1 MLEGGGQALITATDL
16 DHVPAIEATA
26 LAIEAGVATGLGEPA

>member
-1 MLEGGGQALITATDL
+1 MLEGGGQALITATDI

-26 LAIEAGVATGLGEPA
+26 LAIDAGVATAVGGAA